1 MFGRKTK
8 AALAAET
15 EAHRDA
21 RAQITRLHSSV
32 AVIKRALDNERAVV
46 ASLTAE
52 LRKREDVARLA
63 SEQRHNAL
71 TRAINVEAKAVADV
85 ELAHAE
91 RDHAERLVAATLT
104 VAAGLILAAMDG
116 EQWTLDATLQGFRLR
131 GAAKR
136 STREM
141 LTKRLKVVAGHGY
154 INARGRRILK
164 HWRDMEPPP
173 VVTEL
178 QTGPQPLV
186 PVSSMV
192 A

>member
-1 MFGRKTK
+1 MFGRKTR

-52 LRKREDVARLA
+52 LRKREDVAKVA
-63 SEQRHNAL
+63 SEQRLNAIA
-71 TRAINVEAKAVADV
+71 RAINVEAKAVADV

-104 VAAGLILAAMDG
+104 SVSAAILETMDRN
-116 EQWTLDATLQGFRLR
+116 QFTLDAVLRASNVR
-131 GAAKR
+131 GAAKKT
-136 STREM
+136 TREM
-141 LTKRLKVVAGHGY
+141 LTKRLKVVAGHGF

-164 HWRDMEPPP
+164 HWHEMQPPP
-173 VVTEL
+173 AVTEL

-186 PVSSMV
+186 SVSSMV